1 MRSTKV
7 LFFFL
12 LVVLLGV
19 GSTFAAQDVS
29 LELGK
34 KLFSDP
40 NLGTSGKS
48 CNTCH
53 LDGKDLSNAGAMSG
67 LPGIINAC
75 ITHNLNGKALDV
87 NSVEMKSMILYIK
100 SFGQK

>member
-1 MRSTKV
+1 
-7 LFFFL
+7 
-12 LVVLLGV
+12 
-19 GSTFAAQDVS
+19 
-29 LELGK
+29 
-34 KLFSDP
+34 
-40 NLGTSGKS
+40 
-48 CNTCH
+48 
-53 LDGKDLSNAGAMSG
+53 MSG

>member
-40 NLGTSGKS
+40 ESGNKR
-48 CNTCH
+48 
-53 LDGKDLSNAGAMSG
+53 KIMQY
-67 LPGIINAC
+67 LPP
-75 ITHNLNGKALDV
+75 
-87 NSVEMKSMILYIK
+87 
-100 SFGQK
+100 

>member
-1 MRSTKV
+1 MRSIKV

-12 LVVLLGV
+12 LVVLLSV
-19 GSTFAAQDVS
+19 GAFAVQSVS

-34 KLFSDP
+34 KLFNDA

-53 LDGKDLSNAGAMSG
+53 ADGKDLSNAGALNG
-67 LPGIINAC
+67 LPGVINAC
-75 ITHNLNGKALDV
+75 ITHNLKGNALDV
-87 NSVEMKSMILYIK
+87 NSVEMQSMILYLK
-100 SFGQK
+100 SLGQK